1 MFINDIKRV
10 IEQISKERGIDSEFL
25 ITTLKDALK
34 AAAKKRYG
42 INIDIEVNY
51 NEETGELEVFEFKD
65 VVENVEDDAL
75 QISMEKALKLDP
87 ESEIGD
93 SLGRKIDAS
102 ELGRIAAQSAK
113 QVIIQR
119 MKNAEKEAVYS
130 EFVGRKG
137 EIINGIV
144 LRRDK
149 GDIIVNL
156 GKTEAILPV
165 AEQMPK
171 ETYKRK
177 ERVRAYILDVLSEVK
192 GPQVILSRTHPNFL
206 IALFK
211 AEAPEISEGAIKV
224 VVAVRDAGIRAKIAV
239 TSDNPDIDP
248 VGSCVGLRGSRVQ
261 NVVQEL
267 KGEKIDII
275 QWSSNSVKF
284 VCNAMSPAEILRVI
298 VNEASN
304 SMEMIV
310 SDDTLP
316 LAIGRK
322 GQNIKLAA
330 KLTGW
335 NIDVKSE
342 SAYSENLKDGYASLI
357 ALKKV
362 GSQLAGKFT
371 EKGFFSAMDI
381 VSASVEDIMQVEE
394 ISEEEAEEI
403 IKEAKDYIAGLK

>member
-10 IEQISKERGIDSEFL
+10 IEQVSKERGIDSEFL

-34 AAAKKRYG
+34 AAAKKKHG

-65 VVENVEDDAL
+65 VVENVEDDTL
-75 QISMEKALKLDP
+75 QISMEEALELDP
-87 ESEIGD
+87 DTEIGD

-119 MKNAEKEAVYS
+119 MKNAEKEAIFS
-130 EFVGRKG
+130 EFVERKG

-149 GDIIVNL
+149 GNIIVNL
-156 GKTEAILPV
+156 GKTEATLPV
-165 AEQMPK
+165 EEQMPQ
-171 ETYKRK
+171 ENYKRK
-177 ERVRAYILDVLSEVK
+177 ERVRAYILDVLSEGK

-211 AEAPEISEGAIKV
+211 AEAPEISEGTIKV
-224 VVAVRDAGIRAKIAV
+224 VGAVREPGKRAKIAV
-239 TSDNPDIDP
+239 SSENPDIDP

-275 QWSSNSVKF
+275 KWSSNSVKF
-284 VCNAMSPAEILRVI
+284 VCNAMAPADIVRVI

-310 SDDTLP
+310 SDDSLP
-316 LAIGRK
+316 LAIGKK

-335 NIDVKSE
+335 NIDVKNE
-342 SAYSENLKDGYASLI
+342 SAYSENLKDGYASLM
-357 ALKKV
+357 ALEKV
-362 GSQLAGKFT
+362 GSELADKFT

-381 VSASVEDIMQVEE
+381 VNASIEDIMQVEE

-403 IKEAKDYIAGLK
+403 IKEAKDYIAGLE

>member
-25 ITTLKDALK
+25 IMTLKDALK

-65 VVENVEDDAL
+65 VVEKVEDNAL
-75 QISMEKALKLDP
+75 QISREDALKLDP
-87 ESEIGD
+87 ESQMGD

-119 MKNAEKEAVYS
+119 MKNAEKEVIYS
-130 EFVGRKG
+130 EFIGRKG

-165 AEQMPK
+165 EEQIPK
-171 ETYKRK
+171 EIYKRK
-177 ERVRAYILDVLSEVK
+177 ERVRAYILDVLSEGK
-192 GPQVILSRTHPNFL
+192 GPQIILSRTHPDFL

-211 AEAPEISEGAIKV
+211 AEAPEISEGTIKV
-224 VVAVRDAGIRAKIAV
+224 VGAVREAGKRAKIAV
-239 TSDNPDIDP
+239 ASDNPDIDP

-267 KGEKIDII
+267 KGEKIDVI
-275 QWSSNSVKF
+275 QWSPNSVKF
-284 VCNAMSPAEILRVI
+284 VCNAMAPAEILRVI

-310 SDDTLP
+310 SDDSLP

-342 SAYSENLKDGYASLI
+342 SVYSENLKDGYASLI

-362 GSQLAGKFT
+362 GSQLADKFT
-371 EKGFFSAMDI
+371 EKGFFSATDI

-394 ISEEEAEEI
+394 ISEEEAKEI
-403 IKEAKDYIAGLK
+403 IKEAKDYITGLK

>member
-10 IEQISKERGIDSEFL
+10 IEQISKERGVDSEFL

-34 AAAKKRYG
+34 AAAKKKYG

-51 NEETGELEVFEFKD
+51 NEETGEFEVFEFKD
-65 VVENVEDDAL
+65 VVEEVEEEAL
-75 QISMEKALKLDP
+75 QISLRDALKLDP

-119 MKNAEKEAVYS
+119 MKNAEKEAIYS
-130 EFVGRKG
+130 DFIGRKG

-144 LRRDK
+144 LRHDK

-156 GKTEAILPV
+156 GKTEAILP
-165 AEQMPK
+165 AEEQIPK
-171 ETYKRK
+171 EIYKRK
-177 ERVRAYILDVLSEVK
+177 ERVRAYILDVFSEGR
-192 GPQVILSRTHPNFL
+192 GPQIALSRTHPDFL

-211 AEAPEISEGAIKV
+211 AEAPEISEGTIRIVK
-224 VVAVRDAGIRAKIAV
+224 AVRDPGKRAKIAV
-239 TSDNPDIDP
+239 ASDNPDVDP
-248 VGSCVGLRGSRVQ
+248 VGSCVGLRGGRVQ

-267 KGEKIDII
+267 RGEKIDII

-284 VCNAMSPAEILRVI
+284 VCNAMAPAEILRVI

-310 SDDTLP
+310 SDDSLP

-342 SAYSENLKDGYASLI
+342 SAYSKNLKDGYASLV
-357 ALKKV
+357 ALEKI
-362 GSQLAGKFT
+362 GLDLADKFT
-371 EKGFFSAMDI
+371 EKGFFSATDI

-394 ISEEEAEEI
+394 ISDKEAEEI
-403 IKEAKDYIAGLK
+403 IKEAKDYISDLK

>member
-10 IEQISKERGIDSEFL
+10 IEQVSKERGIDSEFL

-34 AAAKKRYG
+34 AAAKKKHG

-65 VVENVEDDAL
+65 VVENVEDDTL
-75 QISMEKALKLDP
+75 QISMEEALELDP
-87 ESEIGD
+87 DTEIGD

-119 MKNAEKEAVYS
+119 MKNAEKEAIFS
-130 EFVGRKG
+130 EFVERKG

-149 GDIIVNL
+149 GNIIVNL
-156 GKTEAILPV
+156 GKTEATLPV
-165 AEQMPK
+165 EEQMPQ
-171 ETYKRK
+171 ENYKRK
-177 ERVRAYILDVLSEVK
+177 ERVRAYILDVLSEGK

-211 AEAPEISEGAIKV
+211 AEAPEISEGTIKV
-224 VVAVRDAGIRAKIAV
+224 VGAVREPGKRAKMAV
-239 TSDNPDIDP
+239 SSENPDIDP

-275 QWSSNSVKF
+275 KWSSNSVKF
-284 VCNAMSPAEILRVI
+284 VCNAMAPADIVRVI

-310 SDDTLP
+310 SDDSLP
-316 LAIGRK
+316 LAIGKK

-335 NIDVKSE
+335 NIDVKNE
-342 SAYSENLKDGYASLI
+342 SAYSENLKDGYASLM
-357 ALKKV
+357 ALEKV
-362 GSQLAGKFT
+362 GSELADKFT

-381 VSASVEDIMQVEE
+381 VNASIEDIMQVEE

-403 IKEAKDYIAGLK
+403 IKEAKDYIAGLE